1 MPSVSQVNE
10 LYGARTKDIH
20 DAFNAFKGGYT
31 NSVIGLANQGLV
43 LQIASAVDIRHPIS
57 FVAFM
62 DSYSDSF
69 SQNFQQDQVFGRMDP
84 IQSYQ
89 NTQRKLSLSWKLLA
103 ANEQEAETNMFNINR
118 LTTLMYPDYTTG
130 TNKHIQ
136 RAPVMAIKY
145 MNLVRDPE
153 ENNGNF
159 LLGTIGSLSITPDLE
174 FGVIQP
180 MLTAAVPTP
189 QGGSVGTIGIPGEI
203 LPKIFTLSIDYN
215 PIHIGTL
222 GKAEMGNN
230 HLYDVE
236 GAKGGFNRNEEGV
249 PQDPLQSDKA
259 ASDEHY
265 NYYKSQIDAITSAQ
279 NDEKARTERPWE
291 RVSQQYK
298 QAYENISKNFKE

>member
-174 FGVIQP
+174 FGVY
-180 MLTAAVPTP
+180 T
-189 QGGSVGTIGIPGEI
+189 GTETSFSNVQSGEI

>member
-1 MPSVSQVNE
+1 MPSVSQINE

-20 DAFNAFKGGYT
+20 DAFNAFKSGYT

-43 LQIASAVDIRHPIS
+43 LQIASAVDIRHPVS

-103 ANEQEAETNMFNINR
+103 ANEQEAETNMYNINR

-145 MNLVRDPE
+145 MNLVRDPK

-174 FGVIQP
+174 FGVYTGDVRFAPLNSNVQ
-180 MLTAAVPTP
+180 
-189 QGGSVGTIGIPGEI
+189 SGEI